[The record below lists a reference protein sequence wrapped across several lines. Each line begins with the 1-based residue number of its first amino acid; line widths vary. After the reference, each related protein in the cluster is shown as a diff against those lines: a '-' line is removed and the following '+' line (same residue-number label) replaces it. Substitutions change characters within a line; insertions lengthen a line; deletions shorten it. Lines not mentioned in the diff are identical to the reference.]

1 MDIVNTILT
10 VIISAGFTITIL
22 EIKNAFTKEVKDMSD
37 GLDFLDLE
45 ARITALESGI
55 KAHTENIRVLSGQI
69 TKLQTE
75 TIELKNQVNPISRE
89 TKNIGTSINNLTSFV
104 DKTRGIAEDNKRR
117 LDSLN
122 K

>member
-1 MDIVNTILT
+1 MDIANTILT
-10 VIISAGFTITIL
+10 VIISIGFTITIL
-22 EIKNAFTKEVKDMSD
+22 EIKNAITKEVKDMSD
-37 GLDFLDLE
+37 DLDFLDLE
-45 ARITALESGI
+45 ARITTLESGV
-55 KAHTENIRVLSGQI
+55 KAHIENIRVLSDQI

-104 DKTRGIAEDNKRR
+104 DKTRGIAEDNKKR

>member
-10 VIISAGFTITIL
+10 VIISIGFTITIL

-37 GLDFLDLE
+37 DLDFLDLE
-45 ARITALESGI
+45 ARITTLESGV
-55 KAHTENIRVLSGQI
+55 KAHIENIRVLSDQI

-104 DKTRGIAEDNKRR
+104 DKTRGIAEDNKKR

>member
-1 MDIVNTILT
+1 MDIANTILT
-10 VIISAGFTITIL
+10 VIISIGFTITIL
-22 EIKNAFTKEVKDMSD
+22 EIKNAITKEVKDMSD
-37 GLDFLDLE
+37 DLDFLDLE
-45 ARITALESGI
+45 ARITTLESGV
-55 KAHTENIRVLSGQI
+55 KAHIENIRVLSDQI
-69 TKLQTE
+69 TKLQIE

-104 DKTRGIAEDNKRR
+104 DKTRGIAEDNKKR

>member
-10 VIISAGFTITIL
+10 VIISIGFTMTIL
-22 EIKNAFTKEVKDMSD
+22 EIKNAFTKEANDISD
-37 GLDFLDLE
+37 GLDLLDLE
-45 ARITALESGI
+45 ARIEALESGI

-75 TIELKNQVNPISRE
+75 TIDLKNQINNISRE
-89 TKNIGTSINNLTSFV
+89 TNNIGTSLNNLTPFV
-104 DKTRGIAEDNKRR
+104 DLTRGIAEDNKKR
-117 LDSLN
+117 LDNLN